1 MKIARYG
8 STANHGT
15 STIELKK
22 IRVSWDEAKKSVVIR
37 SNSVRDFNTD
47 SNHNYRIDI
56 PLDELASI
64 IIMLGSEG
72 VSSCPDTIEQ
82 EFEKHIKPLNRIIYA
97 ASGIL
102 IKPGDDAA

>member
-15 STIELKK
+15 STIDLKK
-22 IRVSWDEAKKSVVIR
+22 IRVAWDEEKKSVVIR

-47 SNHNYRIDI
+47 SNHNYRIEI

-64 IIMLGSEG
+64 ISLLGSEG
-72 VSSCPDTIEQ
+72 VNSCPDTIEH
-82 EFEKHIKPLNRIIYA
+82 EFEKHIKSLNRIIYA

-102 IKPGDDAA
+102 TKSSDDVV

>member
-1 MKIARYG
+1 MKISRYG

-15 STIELKK
+15 STIDLKK
-22 IRVSWDEAKKSVVIR
+22 IRVAWDEDKNSVIIR

-56 PLDELASI
+56 SLDELAGI
-64 IIMLGSEG
+64 ISMLGSEG
-72 VSSCPDTIEQ
+72 VDSCPDEIEH
-82 EFEKHIKPLNRIIYA
+82 EFEKHIKSLNRIVYA

-102 IKPGDDAA
+102 TKSSDNVA

>member
-15 STIELKK
+15 SSIDLKT
-22 IRVSWDEAKKSVVIR
+22 IRVAWDEDRKSVVIR

-56 PLDELASI
+56 SLDELASI
-64 IIMLGSEG
+64 ISMLGSEG
-72 VSSCPDTIEQ
+72 VDSCPDTIEK
-82 EFEKHIKPLNRIIYA
+82 EFEEHIKSLNRIVYA

-102 IKPGDDAA
+102 TKFNDDVA